1 MGFFSKLFGSAITCP
16 ACRVAGAKD
25 SFFGV
30 RCGNQ
35 FCPNYDESM
44 AKQPAAVAA
53 QTSPTPTFDGPV
65 VEFENSI
72 EVQYINFRGEKKTFV
87 ADGDSIENRAAHLNM
102 AVAPTGRRITL
113 NPEKILNRVELENA
127 KK

>member
-35 FCPNYDESM
+35 FCSNYDGSM

-53 QTSPTPTFDGPV
+53 QTSPPPTFDGPV

-87 ADGDSIENRAAHLNM
+87 ADGDSIEARKAHLNM
-102 AVAPTGRRITL
+102 AVAPTGKRITL

-127 KK
+127 MK